1 MPSPRKKS
9 ARSRVVAAA
18 GGASWMALLAA
29 TTLGVG
35 QYDYVQAEISSD
47 GKPDMDPA
55 EAGDYRLVVQSYASG
70 SVDAA
75 GMPALRARP
84 LGSVQRAITSEELE
98 KGIAVKVVQ
107 VGPEAEVDDAPVLIA
122 WVERGQPNLEFDALR
137 ARPTEGA
144 LVGVTRSSKASGARV
159 VLSRRDA

>member
-1 MPSPRKKS
+1 
-9 ARSRVVAAA
+9 
-18 GGASWMALLAA
+18 MALLAA

-35 QYDYVQAEISSD
+35 QYDYVQAEISSE
-47 GKPDMDPA
+47 GNLDMDPG
-55 EAGDYRLVVQSYASG
+55 EVGEYRLVVQSYASG

-84 LGSVQRAITSEELE
+84 LGSLQRAITSDEL
-98 KGIAVKVVQ
+98 KNGVAVKVVQ
-107 VGPEAEVDDAPVLIA
+107 VGPDAEMDETPVVVA
-122 WVERGQPNLEFDALR
+122 WVERGVPNLEFDALR

-144 LVGVTRSSKASGARV
+144 VVGVTRSSKASGTRV